1 MPLANTPVVGADV
14 SKNPWAPSTPT
25 EQPSSVTAAP
35 PAPPEVFL
43 AGVVPTD
50 TKPPP
55 YRETAD
61 ALNDCFNDCCPA
73 DCRQDPQA
81 YFDALSDEDK
91 KRYIFITGGFTL
103 LCLLIIIVIAVSA
116 GGSSGDSSGSSG
128 SSSTIQFGLTGAIQL
143 SGLAPSQ
150 FIGATAD
157 AFKSMIGTRM
167 GVAST
172 SVNILSV

>member
-1 MPLANTPVVGADV
+1 M
-14 SKNPWAPSTPT
+14 
-25 EQPSSVTAAP
+25 
-35 PAPPEVFL
+35 
-43 AGVVPTD
+43 
-50 TKPPP
+50 
-55 YRETAD
+55 
-61 ALNDCFNDCCPA
+61 
-73 DCRQDPQA
+73 
-81 YFDALSDEDK
+81 
-91 KRYIFITGGFTL
+91 

-116 GGSSGDSSGSSG
+116 GGSSGDSGGGSSG